1 VTWSSEAA
9 GLVAGARRIAV
20 LRANA
25 LGDLMFSMPALEAL
39 RAAYPEAEIAL
50 LGRDWHREFLMSR
63 PSPVDEVIVLPPVSG
78 VTREPA
84 GGDAGEL
91 EAFLQ
96 EVRAR
101 RFDLAIQLHGGGRFS
116 NAFVSRLGATVT
128 AGMRSPDAP
137 ALDRELRYVYY
148 QPEVARYLE
157 VVALVGAPPVV
168 MEPRLALTS
177 ADLRASLAEVPDED
191 RRPLAV
197 IHPGATDPRR
207 RWPVERFA
215 ALASGLAAS
224 GARLAVTGTAA
235 ERPLI
240 DELTQAAGCPLL
252 DLGGR
257 LSLSA
262 LTGLLARS
270 AVVVSN
276 DTGPLHLAAAAGS
289 ATVGIFWC
297 GNLLNGGPFT
307 RGRHRPAIS
316 WTVQCPVCGV
326 DSTRQRCSH
335 DVSFVAGVEVPEVL
349 DSARDL
355 LSDRS
360 RLAHAPG
367 LTPGTRERPVSRDR
381 PLSDSLAA
389 ER

>member
-1 VTWSSEAA
+1 VTWSSELS
-9 GLVAGARRIAV
+9 GLVHGARRIAV

-39 RAAYPEAEIAL
+39 RAAYPEAEITL
-50 LGRDWHREFLMSR
+50 LGGNWHRELLLSR
-63 PSPVDEVIVLPPVSG
+63 SSPVDEVVALPAVAG
-78 VTREPA
+78 VTSEPA
-84 GGDAGEL
+84 GGDPGEL
-91 EAFLQ
+91 EAFF
-96 EVRAR
+96 EEMRAR

-116 NAFVSRLGATVT
+116 NAFVSRLGAKVT
-128 AGMRSPDAP
+128 AGMRSHDAP
-137 ALDRELRYVYY
+137 PLDRELPYVYY
-148 QPEVARYLE
+148 QPEVARCLE
-157 VVALVGAPPVV
+157 VVSLVGAPPVV
-168 MEPRLALTS
+168 MEPRVAVTPD
-177 ADLRASLAEVPDED
+177 DLQASLAAAPDED
-191 RRPLAV
+191 ERPLVA
-197 IHPGATDPRR
+197 IHPGASDPRR

-215 ALASGLAAS
+215 ALATSLAAS
-224 GARLAVTGTAA
+224 GARLAVTGIAG

-240 DELTQAAGCPLL
+240 DELLRAAGCPLL

-270 AVVVSN
+270 ALVVSN

-307 RGRHRPAIS
+307 RRRHRPAIS

-326 DSTRQRCSH
+326 DSTRHRCTH
-335 DVSFVAGVEVPEVL
+335 DVSFVAGVDVSEVL

-355 LSDRS
+355 LSIWVAARAPSQARAWDS
-360 RLAHAPG
+360 R
-367 LTPGTRERPVSRDR
+367 
-381 PLSDSLAA
+381 AA
-389 ER
+389 GFA